1 MLAAPWSDKSELKPS
16 IDPGTRVTSGAP
28 LNDEKANVA
37 IANPRTRCIITP
49 FMCPPRCGVR
59 LKNQH

>member
-1 MLAAPWSDKSELKPS
+1 MLAARWSDKSELRPS
-16 IDPGTRVTSGAP
+16 IDWRTRVTSGAP

-49 FMCPPRCGVR
+49 FIVPASLRGK